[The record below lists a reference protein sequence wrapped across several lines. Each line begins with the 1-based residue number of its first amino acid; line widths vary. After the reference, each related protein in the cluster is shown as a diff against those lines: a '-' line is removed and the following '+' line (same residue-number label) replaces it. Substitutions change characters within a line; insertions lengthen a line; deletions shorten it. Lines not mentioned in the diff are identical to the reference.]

1 MPETTKRRVQKLLR
15 ELAGQA
21 WEAEMRVALGALARK
36 FEQWEA
42 GALSS
47 AELHDAIHAYH
58 DGEAREIWKRHSMP
72 DPRIPLAHAVATG
85 VIAKEKLPS
94 EVLEHL
100 LTLIELFEDQG
111 REG

>member
-1 MPETTKRRVQKLLR
+1 MPEPTKRVQKLLR

-42 GALSS
+42 GTLSS

-58 DGEAREIWKRHSMP
+58 NGEAREIWKRHSMP

-85 VIAKEKLPS
+85 VIAREKLPP
-94 EVLEHL
+94 EALEHL
-100 LTLIELFEDQG
+100 ASLIELFEDQR